1 MDIEKIKRHKKII
14 LAGMIGAYLFNGTKE
29 ELFSVTD
36 KDRGR
41 FGKCQVSFRSFICLS
56 GKICIS

>member
-1 MDIEKIKRHKKII
+1 MDREKIKRH
-14 LAGMIGAYLFNGTKE
+14 IGAYLFNGTKE